1 MSVDTGCRREGT
13 VKNIQ
18 SVDDTGNPAQDG
30 QTDVDQEISTA
41 TALQED
47 TQRGQDDRKDDLAD
61 IAIIR
66 KLAVWPEALDRSL
79 SNQEVGGENTHE
91 AVKGMVMR
99 YVFCADESKI
109 DCW

>member
-66 KLAVWPEALDRSL
+66 ELAVWPEALDRSP
-79 SNQEVGGENTHE
+79 SDQEVGGENTHE